1 MQETTKRFLQHLDS
15 EKIKYEAKERKEQSD
30 WVCVKYQGDNVD
42 PVTIQFFFGLDGK
55 DVALRVFTIA
65 KVPQNKTVDMLKTL
79 NELMVEYRWLR
90 FYLDADNEVTAS
102 YDATIT
108 AETAAPV
115 STELMFRTLNIV
127 DDCYPRIMK
136 TLWT

>member
-1 MQETTKRFLQHLDS
+1 MQETTKRFLQCMDS
-15 EKIKYEAKERKEQSD
+15 EQIKYEAKEREEKD
-30 WVCVKYQGDNVD
+30 WVGVKYNGNNIN
-42 PVTIQFFFGLDGK
+42 TISIQFFFDLGGK

-65 KVPQNKTVDMLKTL
+65 KVPQNKTADMLKTL

-115 STELMFRTLNIV
+115 AKELMFRTLNIV
-127 DDCYPRIMK
+127 DECYPRIMQ
-136 TLWT
+136 TLWA